1 MSERYRARCRNPILV
16 RDDVGKAKPTCYDL
30 PPEEFA
36 FGRPDNPDFE
46 GAREVTMQW
55 LAHIPSS
62 TPAERVN
69 DFRKINKLALRGGVS
84 SAKDLAQFRREN
96 ASRVTVS
103 PPQQPGPPPKV
114 IPSDVVPAFTYG
126 KKTRPSTPIAAV
138 VSYQFS
144 AEYEQA
150 LDENYTQ
157 YDEEKRMVGI
167 RCIKTTKAMEGHASS
182 LKKTQDI
189 AFKEPF
195 KMKKFLKVK
204 AKMKL
209 PDRDAEMRQKEG
221 MLTSGQED
229 AKPSTAPG
237 MNRSCSLPAI
247 RGSSR

>member
-16 RDDVGKAKPTCYDL
+16 RDDVGKSKPTCYNL

-36 FGRPDNPDFE
+36 YGRPDNPDFE

-55 LAHIPSS
+55 LSHIPSCRP
-62 TPAERVN
+62 TEGAN
-69 DFRKINKLALRGGVS
+69 DFKKINKLALKAHCC
-84 SAKDLAQFRREN
+84 SAVDLAQFRREN
-96 ASRVTVS
+96 AHRVTAS
-103 PPQQPGPPPKV
+103 PPRDPGPPPKV

-157 YDEEKRMVGI
+157 YDEEKQMAGMR
-167 RCIKTTKAMEGHASS
+167 RPKTTKATQGHAASS
-182 LKKTQDI
+182 RRVI
-189 AFKEPF
+189 ALLNEVPKEPF

-209 PDRDAEMRQKEG
+209 PDRFAEIAEKQNA
-221 MLTSGQED
+221 LPV
-229 AKPSTAPG
+229 KPSSAPH
-237 MNRSCSLPAI
+237 MSRSCSLPAI
-247 RGSSR
+247 GPDTH

>member
-1 MSERYRARCRNPILV
+1 MSERFRARSRNAVLV

-36 FGRPDNPDFE
+36 YGRPDNPDFE

-55 LAHIPSS
+55 LSHMPSIRP
-62 TPAERVN
+62 TDCQQ
-69 DFRKINKLALRGGVS
+69 DFKKINKLALKAHMS
-84 SAKDLAQFRREN
+84 SAKDLAQFRREIN
-96 ASRVTVS
+96 PQNITVS
-103 PPQQPGPPPKV
+103 APPHVGPPPKV

-150 LDENYTQ
+150 LEENYEQ
-157 YDEEKRMVGI
+157 YYDEKRMVKM
-167 RCIKTTKAMEGHASS
+167 RAPKTTKSAEGHAMAAARSRS
-182 LKKTQDI
+182 LI
-189 AFKEPF
+189 NGEHKEPF

-209 PDRDAEMRQKEG
+209 PDRNAELKQAAE
-221 MLTSGQED
+221 QEN
-229 AKPSTAPG
+229 AKPGSAQG
-237 MNRSCSLPAI
+237 MSRSCSLPAI
-247 RGSSR
+247 GGNSA

>member
-1 MSERYRARCRNPILV
+1 M
-16 RDDVGKAKPTCYDL
+16 G
-30 PPEEFA
+30 
-36 FGRPDNPDFE
+36 GRPDNPDFE

-55 LAHIPSS
+55 LAHIPSCR
-62 TPAERVN
+62 PVANMN
-69 DFRKINKLALRGGVS
+69 DFRKVNKLALRGGCS

-103 PPQQPGPPPKV
+103 PPKQPGPPPKV

-150 LDENYTQ
+150 LDENYEQ
-157 YDEEKRMVGI
+157 YDEEKRAVSM
-167 RCIKTTKAMEGHASS
+167 RQPKTTKAMEGHKAH
-182 LKKTQDI
+182 TAQDMI
-189 AFKEPF
+189 AKEPF

-209 PDRDAEMRQKEG
+209 LTEMQ
-221 MLTSGQED
+221 
-229 AKPSTAPG
+229 
-237 MNRSCSLPAI
+237 SCS
-247 RGSSR
+247 RHVNRQQSKKVHRQ